1 MMSGPQQMAPKPEEI
16 LDHAM
21 DRGEPLE
28 MSDRLE
34 AAHLTLPLPG
44 RLVGNFRP
52 VVRVLVR
59 AVDDGRHHC
68 AAGGRRLGS

>member
-1 MMSGPQQMAPKPEEI
+1 MAPKPEEI

-34 AAHLTLPLPG
+34 AAHLTFTLS
-44 RLVGNFRP
+44 
-52 VVRVLVR
+52 
-59 AVDDGRHHC
+59 
-68 AAGGRRLGS
+68 GGFMRDLGSVVGVLLGPMHDRRHPDAVPGPPSS